1 MPTLRAGAGSR
12 VERRK
17 PAALVNLEVSGD
29 VQGAGKDSV
38 CISQLMLDHAAVT
51 NAPRSTGSRTG
62 LPTGSRTGSCTAG
75 SRARARARAH
85 AQARAQ
91 SWSSRTGTH
100 AGHAH
105 SWISRTGTRTGSRTE
120 LELALASGAGGEPG
134 KVYTLSFSRD
144 TG

>member
-1 MPTLRAGAGSR
+1 MAVPTLRAGAGSR

-29 VQGAGKDSV
+29 VEEAGKDSV

-75 SRARARARAH
+75 SRAQACARAH
-85 AQARAQ
+85 AQARTQ
-91 SWSSRTGTH
+91 NWSSRTG
-100 AGHAH
+100 
-105 SWISRTGTRTGSRTE
+105 SRTGSRTE

>member
-1 MPTLRAGAGSR
+1 MYQS
-12 VERRK
+12 
-17 PAALVNLEVSGD
+17 
-29 VQGAGKDSV
+29 
-38 CISQLMLDHAAVT
+38 
-51 NAPRSTGSRTG
+51 
-62 LPTGSRTGSCTAG
+62 
-75 SRARARARAH
+75 AH
-85 AQARAQ
+85 AGPCRGNKRPQVHGLAHRLAHGLAHGLVH

-105 SWISRTGTRTGSRTE
+105 SWSSRTGTRTGTRTGSRTE